1 MVNTVVF
8 DIGNVLIDF
17 RWQGLFE
24 DLGFTGEKYEAIA
37 NATVRSQWWN
47 EFDRG
52 CMELEEIVGKFTE
65 NAPKYEAEI
74 RSIFDNMDNLLR
86 GRGYADEWIRELKDR
101 GCKVYILSNMS
112 KPAHEVH
119 GKGCMSFLDEVDGAI
134 LSYQEKMIKPD
145 TAIYLRLCEKFG
157 LLPQECLFID
167 DRADNVAGAE
177 AAGMTPRFS
186 MAMSASMPTTL
197 PEHLYQSRGGRYGV
211 LVARGPRQPEMGS
224 RSLVT
229 SRSVKVESSRR
240 THRTGREPRTTST
253 REPGGMGIGRK
264 PSMTAIAGEDS
275 GLDSTATVD
284 RGETTSGFVNR
295 ACALLGTTRMASS
308 SGHSTGP
315 PAEKA

>member
-37 NATVRSQWWN
+37 NATVKSQWCN

-119 GKGCMSFLDEVDGAI
+119 SKGCMSFLDEVDGAI

-145 TAIYLRLCEKFG
+145 RCIYELLCDRFQIVPEEAVFLDDTLRNIEAAKEFG
-157 LLPQECLFID
+157 LRGIHFKTYEQ
-167 DRADNVAGAE
+167 AKAE
-177 AAGMTPRFS
+177 LD
-186 MAMSASMPTTL
+186 AMLA
-197 PEHLYQSRGGRYGV
+197 
-211 LVARGPRQPEMGS
+211 
-224 RSLVT
+224 
-229 SRSVKVESSRR
+229 
-240 THRTGREPRTTST
+240 
-253 REPGGMGIGRK
+253 
-264 PSMTAIAGEDS
+264 
-275 GLDSTATVD
+275 
-284 RGETTSGFVNR
+284 
-295 ACALLGTTRMASS
+295 
-308 SGHSTGP
+308 
-315 PAEKA
+315 